1 MATILAVVEGS
12 GEGAGGKCETRRVN
26 GHDVKDGQRREY
38 VWSGGDTGKE
48 VNDINIVVLIAREG
62 PFTSKV
68 ARLSPLC
75 QQSNLVF
82 SQLGKETGNRHAK

>member
-12 GEGAGGKCETRRVN
+12 GEGAGEKCETRRVN
-26 GHDVKDGQRREY
+26 GHDVKDRKKREC
-38 VWSGGDTGKE
+38 VWSGDRGKE
-48 VNDINIVVLIAREG
+48 VNDIKILVFIAREG

-75 QQSNLVF
+75 QQSDLVF